1 MMNYFFFVKISKDEF
16 EKKYH
21 MGPLKSFMKLEQ
33 VGTEKFCLDANAEE
47 KINKK
52 LQICQ
57 TLIYDDFM
65 IVPYAASLISK
76 FPFVEQMNI
85 CIDKLVKMYFDSTIQ
100 QESFDFLI
108 KYLIKGIIV
117 PGPNKYLNFYI
128 PYLKYPLKIYGS
140 KLNEIPCVNN
150 NFWRILKYFSIE
162 NICIIFFLI
171 IMEQKIVFVA
181 NKHKILSEVIDC
193 FVNLIYPFQ

>member
-1 MMNYFFFVKISKDEF
+1 
-16 EKKYH
+16 

-33 VGTEKFCLDANAEE
+33 VGTEKFCLDPNAEE

-76 FPFVEQMNI
+76 FPFVEQMKI
-85 CIDKLVKMYFDSTIQ
+85 CIDKLVKMYFDTSIQ
-100 QESFDFLI
+100 EADFNNYL
-108 KYLIKGIIV
+108 KYLIKGIVV
-117 PGPNKYLNFYI
+117 PSPNKYLSFYI
-128 PYLKYPLKIYGS
+128 PYLKFPLKIYGK
-140 KLNEIPCVNN
+140 KLDEMPCVNN

-162 NICIIFFLI
+162 NIMIVFYLLI
-171 IMEQKIVFVA
+171 TEQKIVFVGD
-181 NKHKILSEVIDC
+181 KHKILSEVIDC
-193 FVNLIYPFQ
+193 FVNLIYLFQLNLIKIYLILI